1 MVTWLATVAKESYAL
16 LMQVGMVSVRRVMA
30 DDMNR
35 IGQALTRLRVAAG
48 LTQRQVAAHFGIDKS
63 AVSGW
68 ETDRSLPNRAKLV
81 GLDELYG
88 AGGTLLRLFGFN
100 LVDLDD
106 EPERLRDRIAH
117 LERVQEDQAKQI
129 EQLLRAANDATSG
142 NPKSGNGQTQER

>member
-1 MVTWLATVAKESYAL
+1 
-16 LMQVGMVSVRRVMA
+16 MQVGMVSVRRVMA

-63 AVSGW
+63 AVSSW

-88 AGGTLLRLFGFN
+88 A
-100 LVDLDD
+100 
-106 EPERLRDRIAH
+106 
-117 LERVQEDQAKQI
+117 
-129 EQLLRAANDATSG
+129 
-142 NPKSGNGQTQER
+142 